1 MKSNLILWMLFLSG
15 FLWSNAQT
23 TSLKYDIIV
32 GGKTLG
38 IVKATKTEKDAKIIY
53 TSDSDTEVHI
63 LGTIKIKTRM
73 TTIFENG
80 ILTESTYKY
89 YKNDNLKEKATLTQT
104 SNGYSFVHNDKTSTI
119 SEPIKC
125 STIMLYFY
133 IPKEGE
139 KVFEEVE
146 GYFKTIKKEKIDNYL
161 LIDPKSS
168 HKDIYNYIDG
178 NLYYNLVN
186 NTLVDFEMVLK
197 KD

>member
-80 ILTESTYKY
+80 ILTESTYEY
-89 YKNDNLKEKATLTQT
+89 YKNDNLKEKATLTPT
-104 SNGYSFVHNDKTSTI
+104 AEGYSFVHNDKTSTI

-178 NLYYNLVN
+178 NLYYNLVK

>member
-1 MKSNLILWMLFLSG
+1 
-15 FLWSNAQT
+15 
-23 TSLKYDIIV
+23 
-32 GGKTLG
+32 
-38 IVKATKTEKDAKIIY
+38 
-53 TSDSDTEVHI
+53 
-63 LGTIKIKTRM
+63 
-73 TTIFENG
+73 
-80 ILTESTYKY
+80 
-89 YKNDNLKEKATLTQT
+89 
-104 SNGYSFVHNDKTSTI
+104 
-119 SEPIKC
+119 
-125 STIMLYFY
+125 MLYFY

-178 NLYYNLVN
+178 NLYYNLVK